1 MDKREIVVFDFDGT
15 LTTKDT
21 LLEFIKF
28 SHGKFSF
35 YMGLLLN
42 SPILI
47 AYKLKIYP
55 NWKAKQALFT
65 YFFHGIS
72 YSEFQMLCID
82 FASKIEYIKN
92 PIQIEKLNAYL
103 RNGAKVYVISASIRR
118 VDKTLVPKIWRTEC
132 IRNKNRN
139 RFIWKIN
146 R

>member
-72 YSEFQMLCID
+72 YSEFQMLCVD
-82 FASKIEYIKN
+82 FASKIEYPFIALG
-92 PIQIEKLNAYL
+92 ITEQ
-103 RNGAKVYVISASIRR
+103 
-118 VDKTLVPKIWRTEC
+118 KTVQYTFRSNLILK
-132 IRNKNRN
+132 K
-139 RFIWKIN
+139 K
-146 R
+146 

>member
-92 PIQIEKLNAYL
+92 PIL
-103 RNGAKVYVISASIRR
+103 
-118 VDKTLVPKIWRTEC
+118 VDDKK
-132 IRNKNRN
+132 
-139 RFIWKIN
+139 
-146 R
+146 

>member
-72 YSEFQMLCID
+72 YSEFQMLCVD

-103 RNGAKVYVISASIRR
+103 RNGAKVYVIRDIR
-118 VDKTLVPKIWRTEC
+118 
-132 IRNKNRN
+132 
-139 RFIWKIN
+139 
-146 R
+146 